1 MIRFA
6 QPSFDGAPEQESPFS
21 GLIRSNC
28 TARGRVCKTMP
39 ATVVKKRGDGG
50 VYVLT
55 EETQNGWLARLG
67 ALVMLLVLPLVV
79 VPTLLPLIMLMV
91 LIAHEADAL
100 RLW

>member
-1 MIRFA
+1 
-6 QPSFDGAPEQESPFS
+6 
-21 GLIRSNC
+21 
-28 TARGRVCKTMP
+28 MP